1 MSVSIFNS
9 KQQLIEESVTLASP
23 VIAGT
28 PGDITSDF
36 YWGSTWDMQ
45 TPLENLE
52 PGSTLLVE
60 FKDSADRG
68 GAESAS
74 SVVHYIAYPVDAQT
88 IDSTIMS
95 ASWRILTIDLGVNV
109 NNKIQRVSTLLS
121 GGGNNQGGNKLE
133 VDLILHQRSRAVDV
147 KSIMLN

>member
-1 MSVSIFNS
+1 
-9 KQQLIEESVTLASP
+9 
-23 VIAGT
+23 
-28 PGDITSDF
+28 
-36 YWGSTWDMQ
+36 
-45 TPLENLE
+45 
-52 PGSTLLVE
+52 
-60 FKDSADRG
+60 
-68 GAESAS
+68 
-74 SVVHYIAYPVDAQT
+74 
-88 IDSTIMS
+88 MS